1 MNMMMIMM
9 MLMVIIIQVL
19 LTLASVNGACIGLLY
34 VLFYLVAKQIYDER
48 HHADLLVLGNC
59 FFGVGQTIGTF
70 IEGIVTLIY
79 KNII

>member
-1 MNMMMIMM
+1 
-9 MLMVIIIQVL
+9 MVIIIQVL